1 MLDQGIPVATTNSF
15 DPTIYDRD
23 GVSHTGQSAAAAAI
37 GGAALAK
44 CVLDKGSNLA
54 SNFLWLLC

>member
-23 GVSHTGQSAAAAAI
+23 GVSHTGQSAAAAAL

-44 CVLDKGSNLA
+44 CVLDKSSNLA
-54 SNFLWLLC
+54 SNFL